1 MLDMEVPG
9 RNVAV
14 LPTPVGERRTTSLL
28 PLLATA
34 ACPRPLP
41 AKLATVMPL
50 GVEPGTGTLMAG
62 RNEPFPWLKKTLTV
76 FEASQVT
83 TRFGRTAEKGS
94 VGLPPTLGVRAIP
107 WGEELPLASG

>member
-14 LPTPVGERRTTSLL
+14 LPTPVGESRTTSLL

-41 AKLATVMPL
+41 AKSATVMPL
-50 GVEPGTGTLMAG
+50 GVKPGTGILMAG
-62 RNEPFPWLKKTLTV
+62 RNEPFPRLKKTLTV

-83 TRFGRTAEKGS
+83 TRFGGPPRVGS
-94 VGLPPTLGVRAIP
+94 GASP
-107 WGEELPLASG
+107 WGEELPLASW